1 MRSFVYA
8 LCLAVLPSAAAES
21 TAVAV
26 FPALRKRL
34 AEKKLAATQIK
45 AEPAEQDAG
54 PVMPAVVPAAVD
66 AGADGFPTLPSVSN
80 MLSDA
85 SVSLKAV
92 SSQASSLEARVVQ
105 AQMQSES
112 KMAKQKAAFDEKLK
126 EQEQGNRGVIK
137 ANDGIAETIKTLK
150 ADNAGLKKHA
160 HQIEESNKAMRAELH
175 TLQSHLG
182 EAKDFTAKSLTST
195 DDSKSALLQVLH
207 KSAHQTLV
215 ETSQKTKTKKGDD
228 SDDGSDDSDDEGSDD
243 QDDSDDSADS
253 FLQVRREDGTA
264 SLDAAMTEMDAVA
277 PPVSA
282 MNLDAGATSD
292 PGDLL
297 TILSKDV
304 AHLAQ
309 QEKESEKTLKSLF
322 IRDFRAGAKRHAALL
337 LKQKGLTANSNALQQ
352 TKAQLTKAVEHLET
366 TNKQLAGRLH
376 GLGQYLQKLAHFA
389 MAPQKEVKH
398 LIEVL
403 PKTVTVKTEKAPI
416 V

>member
-1 MRSFVYA
+1 M
-8 LCLAVLPSAAAES
+8 
-21 TAVAV
+21 
-26 FPALRKRL
+26 
-34 AEKKLAATQIK
+34 AEKKLAAAQVK
-45 AEPAEQDAG
+45 AEPVDKDAG
-54 PVMPAVVPAAVD
+54 PVAPAVVPAPMD

-126 EQEQGNRGVIK
+126 EQEQGNRAVIK
-137 ANDGIAETIKTLK
+137 ANDGITDAIKNLK
-150 ADNAGLKKHA
+150 GDNAALKKHA
-160 HQIEESNKAMRAELH
+160 HQIEESNKAMRSELH
-175 TLQSHLG
+175 TLQSRLG
-182 EAKDFTAKSLTST
+182 VAKDFTSKSLTAT
-195 DDSKSALLQVLH
+195 DDSKNAMLQVLRSTAH
-207 KSAHQTLV
+207 HSQVEKS
-215 ETSQKTKTKKGDD
+215 TKKKQDDDTDDD
-228 SDDGSDDSDDEGSDD
+228 SDDSEDSGSDD
-243 QDDSDDSADS
+243 QDDSDDDKATS
-253 FLQVRREDGTA
+253 FLQVQRDSNE
-264 SLDAAMTEMDAVA
+264 LDAAMTEMDAVVPA
-277 PPVSA
+277 ASA
-282 MNLDAGATSD
+282 MNLDAGATSN

-297 TILSKDV
+297 SVLAKDV

-309 QEKESEKTLKSLF
+309 QEKESEKTLKQLF

-337 LKQKGLTANSNALQQ
+337 LKQKGLTTNSNSLQQ
-352 TKAQLTKAVEHLET
+352 TKADLTKAVEHLESK
-366 TNKQLAGRLH
+366 NKELAGRLH

-389 MAPQKEVKH
+389 MAPQKEVQH